1 MASLIKAPPPRSLLL
16 TFVGRMAVVLLL
28 CLVESLY
35 LNAST
40 EGAASRLS
48 IEASAE
54 GA

>member
-1 MASLIKAPPPRSLLL
+1 MR
-16 TFVGRMAVVLLL
+16 RMALALLL

-40 EGAASRLS
+40 EGVVSRMS